1 MAHCV
6 FYQVTSV
13 HHLVSSD
20 VEINVRHT
28 GGPTQHWHRSLEF
41 LNWLLSDL
49 STGYDLVFERF
60 FTCMTP
66 TWTSIDPSM
75 HIYSMHIY

>member
-28 GGPTQHWHRSLEF
+28 GGPTQHWQF

-49 STGYDLVFERF
+49 ITGYDLVFERF

-66 TWTSIDPSM
+66 TSFIHSFI
-75 HIYSMHIY
+75 HIRLMYKLT